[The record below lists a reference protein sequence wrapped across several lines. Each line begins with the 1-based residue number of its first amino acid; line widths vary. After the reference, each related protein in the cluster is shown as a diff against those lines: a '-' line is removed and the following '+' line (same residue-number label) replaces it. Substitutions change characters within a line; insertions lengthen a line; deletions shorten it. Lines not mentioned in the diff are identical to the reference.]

1 MADWHAPQGP
11 FDIPEVPNFL
21 PRRLKPWLF
30 IFFVLIVQFSGGLYL
45 AAASDMV
52 GTTALMQEDILMA
65 GYASLVGMAINFA
78 VMFRIKFR
86 FSTRTQ
92 LLAAA
97 IVLIAANMICAHT
110 DNVPLLVATCFV
122 AGWFRMQAT
131 FACNS
136 TIQLWLTPVRD
147 MAIFFCYVY
156 IVVDSVI
163 QLSGIATIY
172 TAFFSQWEYMHL
184 IMTGL
189 LALMMVMVMILVKP
203 VRGPMFIP
211 LLGIDWI
218 GSLLWA
224 GFMLCFTFVC
234 VYGNYFDWWYAVEI
248 RGAVLLGLVCVAI
261 NLWRATFLHHPYISF
276 RAMKN
281 RNVIRATGIYMVF
294 FTLLA
299 TEHVFEHSYAATILG
314 FDKTNLIDLN
324 WYVFAGIIV
333 GCALIYFTFALRR
346 WRYKTMT
353 AIGFALAAV
362 YLAYFYFLIDYG
374 VEKEMLFIP
383 LFFRGMASV
392 VISII
397 FLTSIVQS
405 GLPFQVFPQALTI
418 NGFTGGCHECHF
430 RTGGH
435 RGTVA
440 PDDGEE
446 FRQFQR
452 CNDRCR
458 RQRSPRCS
466 RPALWHGAETCA
478 RSVDERDLRL
488 AAACG
493 SRIAVCHSRE
503 LRPSSSGG
511 HIPEVEDHQ
520 AHFASSCP
528 SGGKALR
535 PGAGMRP
542 ESAARFAFVLTLA

>member
-97 IVLIAANMICAHT
+97 IVL
-110 DNVPLLVATCFV
+110 
-122 AGWFRMQAT
+122 
-131 FACNS
+131 
-136 TIQLWLTPVRD
+136 
-147 MAIFFCYVY
+147 
-156 IVVDSVI
+156 
-163 QLSGIATIY
+163 
-172 TAFFSQWEYMHL
+172 
-184 IMTGL
+184 
-189 LALMMVMVMILVKP
+189 
-203 VRGPMFIP
+203 
-211 LLGIDWI
+211 
-218 GSLLWA
+218 
-224 GFMLCFTFVC
+224 
-234 VYGNYFDWWYAVEI
+234 
-248 RGAVLLGLVCVAI
+248 LGLVCVAI

-314 FDKTNLIDLN
+314 FDETNLIDLN

-418 NGFTGGCHECHF
+418 NGFTGAVMSATFG
-430 RTGGH
+430 
-435 RGTVA
+435 
-440 PDDGEE
+440 
-446 FRQFQR
+446 
-452 CNDRCR
+452 
-458 RQRSPRCS
+458 
-466 RPALWHGAETCA
+466 PAVIG
-478 RSVDERDLRL
+478 
-488 AAACG
+488 
-493 SRIAVCHSRE
+493 
-503 LRPSSSGG
+503 
-511 HIPEVEDHQ
+511 
-520 AHFASSCP
+520 
-528 SGGKALR
+528 
-535 PGAGMRP
+535 
-542 ESAARFAFVLTLA
+542 